1 MTKEIYEP
9 LAEYRDVFR
18 ERFKQVAEET
28 FAELANEP
36 RFRKIVERL
45 YRQEEI

>member
-1 MTKEIYEP
+1 MTQ
-9 LAEYRDVFR
+9 A
-18 ERFKQVAEET
+18 VAENPV
-28 FAELANEP
+28 FAELSNEP